1 MHLPVPTR
9 CQTDDYIEA
18 VNVVRQAVT
27 GQIAEDVVIYGTLEG
42 PATVRGGVTVVLYGA
57 VAGPVYV
64 EPAAR
69 LLIYGAN
76 AGQIVNRGLVVVQG
90 VDVGEITDVEEG
102 ETQLEPRIRASTA
115 E

>member
-1 MHLPVPTR
+1 M
-9 CQTDDYIEA
+9 A
-18 VNVVRQAVT
+18 VRVVREAAT
-27 GQIAEDVVIYGTLEG
+27 GQIGEDAVIYGTLEG

-57 VAGPVYV
+57 TAGPVYV
-64 EPAAR
+64 ERGAR
-69 LLIYGAN
+69 LLVYGAN